1 MEITLTADKYDEV
14 VLGADGTVLIDFFA
28 TWCPPCR
35 AIAPVIAEVAEEH
48 PEITVC
54 KVNVDDEPA
63 LADRFTIKFVPT
75 LAVLRHGKLLAS
87 VSTYMDKAGGSAV
100 SAHIERQKGK
110 LLFFSDFSECP
121 LV

>member
-48 PEITVC
+48 LEITVC

-63 LADRFTIKFVPT
+63 LADRFAIKFVPT

-87 VSTYMDKAGGSAV
+87 VSTYMDKAGVMKFIEDAV
-100 SAHIERQKGK
+100 AGDVQ
-110 LLFFSDFSECP
+110 
-121 LV
+121 

>member
-54 KVNVDDEPA
+54 KVNVDDEPG
-63 LADRFTIKFVPT
+63 LADRFAIKFVPT

-87 VSTYMDKAGGSAV
+87 VSTYMDKAGVMKFVEDAV
-100 SAHIERQKGK
+100 AGDVQ
-110 LLFFSDFSECP
+110 
-121 LV
+121 